1 MTDQKIIP
9 FKHKA
14 TPIIDETTID
24 DTLINDTD
32 IPATSNRLNQL
43 KASLDKRL
51 AIKHEHEKE
60 LETRRLAH
68 ESQRQRTT
76 RKLVTGLFTA
86 LLLGGM
92 SSAGWVLAN
101 KANGLMQKDKE
112 KISSEYATLKNRNQ
126 TLERE
131 NASLLTKL
139 NISESNAKTLD
150 SLSTDLSKAVDHL
163 KTNRAELIV
172 KLDQSNATI
181 EQLHNDIKTQ
191 SAAFKTLSETHQ
203 SLTQKSIALNKK
215 MSLLKSIFD
224 QGRNVLTLPKT
235 NPSLASVKK

>member
-9 FKHKA
+9 FKNKRTPSTDEA
-14 TPIIDETTID
+14 TTDSP
-24 DTLINDTD
+24 LNDT
-32 IPATSNRLNQL
+32 PASSNRLNQL

-51 AIKHEHEKE
+51 AIKHAHEKE
-60 LETRRLAH
+60 REARRLAH
-68 ESQRQRTT
+68 ESTRQRTT
-76 RKLVTGLFTA
+76 RKLITGLFTA
-86 LLLGGM
+86 LLFGSM

-101 KANGLMQKDKE
+101 KANDLILKDKE
-112 KISSEYATLKNRNQ
+112 KISSEYATLKTRNQ

-181 EQLHNDIKTQ
+181 EQLHSEMETQ
-191 SAAFKTLSETHQ
+191 SAAFKTLSTTHQ
-203 SLTQKSIALNKK
+203 SLTRENIALNEKI
-215 MSLLKSIFD
+215 SLLKSIFD
-224 QGRNVLTLPKT
+224 QGRNVLAAPQADQ
-235 NPSLASVKK
+235 SLASVKE